1 MHNIYYV
8 SYNSK
13 NENIINIKHV
23 LKNNKVPVR
32 LASWLHTFY
41 DILLYTIRFL
51 CTKYEYVH
59 RNVGNYVFSY
69 IIISI

>member
-41 DILLYTIRFL
+41 DIYYYILSVF
-51 CTKYEYVH
+51 YV
-59 RNVGNYVFSY
+59 RSTNMY
-69 IIISI
+69 IEM